1 LGIWLLNT
9 RTGATVDKCV
19 SYTGN
24 ILHAKLSRSG
34 KYVLLA
40 VGHSRDNVACIFDAF
55 APAITV

>member
-9 RTGATVDKCV
+9 RTGATTGKCV

-34 KYVLLA
+34 KYVSL
-40 VGHSRDNVACIFDAF
+40 VVEHSRDNVTCIFDAF
-55 APAITV
+55 APAVTV